1 MVLIYD
7 IPYLTHIVLVICS
20 HGIAMGILYNICAY
34 FSNKLDYK
42 TSFKKTRRLSLC
54 WVVLLW
60 NLKNTFHFKLQS
72 FLQSCD

>member
-34 FSNKLDYK
+34 LDYK

-54 WVVLLW
+54 
-60 NLKNTFHFKLQS
+60 
-72 FLQSCD
+72 

>member
-7 IPYLTHIVLVICS
+7 IPYLTHIVVVICS

-42 TSFKKTRRLSLC
+42 TSFKK
-54 WVVLLW
+54 LL
-60 NLKNTFHFKLQS
+60 
-72 FLQSCD
+72 DRVYVE

>member
-1 MVLIYD
+1 MFIYQPLNVMIKYGFD

-42 TSFKKTRRLSLC
+42 TFFKNS
-54 WVVLLW
+54 
-60 NLKNTFHFKLQS
+60 
-72 FLQSCD
+72 

>member
-42 TSFKKTRRLSLC
+42 TFFKNSLIEIMLSSIA
-54 WVVLLW
+54 
-60 NLKNTFHFKLQS
+60 LKFEEHVPL
-72 FLQSCD
+72 

>member
-7 IPYLTHIVLVICS
+7 IPYLTHIVVVICS
-20 HGIAMGILYNICAY
+20 HGIAMGILYMYNICAY

-54 WVVLLW
+54 
-60 NLKNTFHFKLQS
+60 
-72 FLQSCD
+72 

>member
-7 IPYLTHIVLVICS
+7 IPYLAHIVVVICS
-20 HGIAMGILYNICAY
+20 HGIAMGILY

-54 WVVLLW
+54 
-60 NLKNTFHFKLQS
+60 
-72 FLQSCD
+72 